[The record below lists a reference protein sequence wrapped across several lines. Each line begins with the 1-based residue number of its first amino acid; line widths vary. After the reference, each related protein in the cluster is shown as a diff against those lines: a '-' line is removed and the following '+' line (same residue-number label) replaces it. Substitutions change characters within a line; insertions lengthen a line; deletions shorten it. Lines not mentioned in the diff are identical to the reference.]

1 MDKKY
6 FLYFHKESSFL
17 FDYMHLNFR
26 LDFHIMNGLN
36 VKDNDHYLKELLEHL
51 KMDNLILQL

>member
-6 FLYFHKESSFL
+6 FLYFHKENSFL

-26 LDFHIMNGLN
+26 LDFHIINDLN
-36 VKDNDHYLKELLEHL
+36 VKDVDHYLKEL
-51 KMDNLILQL
+51 